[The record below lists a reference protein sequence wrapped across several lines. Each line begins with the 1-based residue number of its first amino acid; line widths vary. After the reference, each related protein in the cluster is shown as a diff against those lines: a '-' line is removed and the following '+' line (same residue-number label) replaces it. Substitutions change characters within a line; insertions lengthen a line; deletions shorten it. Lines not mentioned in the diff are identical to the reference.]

1 MKQILYIILLGVIVI
16 LSGCSQ
22 KRPSPHPKHPKYE
35 IIKPKVKYKPSRKNL
50 AKMVKQLQGSPYV
63 WAEEGPNRFD
73 CSGFTYYMYGSMGVE
88 IPRVARE
95 QAKVGKRIDVK
106 DLEYGDLIF
115 FATNRHNRRKITHV
129 GMYLGDG
136 WFTHASTVKHEVIY
150 SNLYTSPYYKKR
162 LRICRRYLP
171 DEPQVRVASNTAKAP
186 VWQQA
191 KTIPAAAAV
200 PTPTTPVARPAK
212 APLQE
217 RKEESGS
224 KAIVIKAPI
233 KEIEQPKAPKGTY
246 YVQVGS
252 FAGRPK
258 SALLYTITRKG
269 LTYKLIK
276 FPMGDKTVSK
286 LLIGPYLTHAQAEQ
300 VLARVRKEIQP
311 NAFIAQIR

>member
-1 MKQILYIILLGVIVI
+1 MKHLFSLTLLSALFI

-22 KRPSPHPKHPKYE
+22 KRPSPHPKNPKYE
-35 IIKPKVKYKPSRKNL
+35 IIKPKVKYTASRKNL

-63 WAEEGPNRFD
+63 WAEEGPDRFD
-73 CSGFTYYMYGSMGVE
+73 CSGFTYYMYGSMGIE

-171 DEPQVRVASNTAKAP
+171 DEPRMRVASNTNKAP
-186 VWQQA
+186 AWQPT
-191 KTIPAAAAV
+191 KTIPATAM
-200 PTPTTPVARPAK
+200 PTPSAPATQPAK

-252 FAGRPK
+252 FAGQPE

-269 LTYKLIK
+269 LSYKLIK
-276 FPMGDKTVSK
+276 FPKAGKSISK
-286 LLIGPYLTHAQAEQ
+286 LLIGPYRTHKEAEQ
-300 VLARVRKEIQP
+300 VLARVRNEIQP